1 MINRITAGLVI
12 AALAAG
18 TLLGYRLAPQKTVE
32 IEKEVIRNNIVTRIV
47 TKPDD
52 STETTTT
59 DTSTIKK
66 DSSTSTVIPPAQ
78 KVVTVSA
85 TVQSYLDNVKPVYGL
100 LVQKTV
106 LAPINLS
113 VGVGLNTDKQA
124 MLTLGWTF

>member
-47 TKPDD
+47 TKPDG